1 MDAAH
6 WFYLFYSAQGQVEFV
21 LPISHPN
28 QVMSNLKKS
37 REFILAIL
45 RGTVF
50 IVDKDWIFM
59 NFYCGSPDSLQRKER
74 FSDYKFPFLPSL
86 STMLEC
92 EWLLDVPTK
101 KK

>member
-1 MDAAH
+1 M
-6 WFYLFYSAQGQVEFV
+6 
-21 LPISHPN
+21 
-28 QVMSNLKKS
+28 
-37 REFILAIL
+37 
-45 RGTVF
+45 F

-86 STMLEC
+86 STMLES